1 VDLLGEHLTERP
13 AEHREVLAEDEHLAA
28 VDGAPTGDDPVG
40 VGALEQPAVVGTVAG
55 EHVELVERPRVE
67 EEVDPLAGEHLAL
80 GVLPLDRA
88 LRAGVERLLL
98 ALGQLR
104 QPLAHGMLGHE
115 ARRYR
120 WPRNGRKLD
129 RAVKFVATSE
139 ERLHRMATLLLRRR
153 WREPMHEL
161 VIRGGTVVD
170 GTGAPALTADVAVDD
185 GRITAVG
192 KVDERGARE
201 LDADGLVVAPGW
213 VDIHTHYDGQVT
225 WDPEITPSSWH
236 GVTTVV
242 MGNCG
247 VGFAP
252 VRPGAESFLIELMEG
267 VEDIPGTALHEGIA
281 WDWESFPEYLDAL
294 DATPRAIDVAA
305 QVPHAALRA
314 YVMGDRA
321 HEREADADEVAEMSK
336 LAEEGLRAGACGIST
351 SRTILHSSQHG
362 LVPGT
367 DAPPEELLALGD
379 AIGRAGH
386 GVFQLVSDHQGGAG
400 DRAWLVDL
408 VERTGATATYALA
421 QAPYAPDA
429 WRDALAAAVDDRAAG
444 RRIIPQVAC
453 RPTGMLFGLQ
463 SSLHPF
469 FTHPT
474 YRDVADLPLAERVA
488 RLSQPEVRAAL
499 LADEP
504 GTRNPI
510 ALGLMQRWEQ
520 IFPLGDPPEY
530 EPPREASIAGV
541 AEREGRTAQ
550 EVALDW
556 LLERGGTSFLFAPLA
571 SYVHHDHEALREMIT
586 DPNTVLGL
594 SDGGA
599 HCGLICDVSM
609 PTYLL
614 THWVNGR
621 HRGPRLGLEQAVS
634 LQTSRTASAY
644 GFTDRGVV
652 AEGKRADLNLIDLDA
667 MHLRAPEMVFDL
679 PAGGRRLI
687 QRADGYVATL
697 VAGQVTA
704 EHGEP
709 TGARPGRLV
718 RF

>member
-1 VDLLGEHLTERP
+1 
-13 AEHREVLAEDEHLAA
+13 
-28 VDGAPTGDDPVG
+28 
-40 VGALEQPAVVGTVAG
+40 
-55 EHVELVERPRVE
+55 
-67 EEVDPLAGEHLAL
+67 
-80 GVLPLDRA
+80 
-88 LRAGVERLLL
+88 
-98 ALGQLR
+98 
-104 QPLAHGMLGHE
+104 
-115 ARRYR
+115 
-120 WPRNGRKLD
+120 
-129 RAVKFVATSE
+129 
-139 ERLHRMATLLLRRR
+139 
-153 WREPMHEL
+153 MHDL

-170 GTGAPALTADVAVDD
+170 GTGAPAVTADVAVDG

-192 KVDERGARE
+192 AVDERGARE

-225 WDPEITPSSWH
+225 WDPEVTPSSWH

-281 WDWESFPEYLDAL
+281 WDWESFPQYLDAL
-294 DATPRAIDVAA
+294 DTTPRAIEIAA

-314 YVMGDRA
+314 YVMGERA
-321 HEREADADEVAEMSK
+321 HEREADGDEIAEMSK
-336 LAEEGLRAGACGIST
+336 LAEDGLRAGACGIST
-351 SRTILHSSQHG
+351 SRTILHRSQHG

-367 DAPPEELLALGD
+367 DAPPEELLALGE

-421 QAPYAPDA
+421 QAPYARDA
-429 WRDALAAAVDDRAAG
+429 WREALAASAEDRAAG

-474 YRDVADLPLAERVA
+474 YRDLADRPLPERVA
-488 RLSQPEVRAAL
+488 RLARPEVRAAL
-499 LADEP
+499 LAEEP
-504 GTRNPI
+504 GTKNPI

-520 IFPLGDPPEY
+520 IFPLGDPPDY
-530 EPPREASIAGV
+530 EPPRSASIAGA
-541 AEREGRTAQ
+541 AEREGRTPQ

-556 LLERGGTSFLFAPLA
+556 LLERDGTAFLFAPLA
-571 SYVHHDHEALREMIT
+571 SYVDHDHEALREMIT

-621 HRGPRLGLEQAVS
+621 RRGPRLGLEHAVS
-634 LQTSRTASAY
+634 LQTSRTAAAY

-652 AEGKRADLNLIDLDA
+652 AAGKRADLNLIDLDG
-667 MHLRAPEMVFDL
+667 MRLHAPEMAFDL
-679 PAGGRRLI
+679 PAGGRRLV
-687 QRADGYVATL
+687 QRADGYIATL
-697 VAGQVTA
+697 VAGEVTV